1 MELSKQRLNELA
13 EQRRLELLQNLNDC
27 PKRKFSEWLKSDI
40 ESVRTGVYC
49 IWNEND
55 ELVYVGMSGRE
66 YSKKIGS
73 TKPYGLR
80 LRLHKHAS
88 GKLSGDQFCV
98 YVANRIIIPQLL
110 SENLSEY
117 SSKFSDGTLTLNL
130 KVKEH
135 IHKHFS
141 YNFTYTENEQ
151 ESYLLEDY
159 IRKKGINNKKS
170 FLNSK

>member
-1 MELSKQRLNELA
+1 MELSKQKLNELPK
-13 EQRRLELLQNLNDC
+13 QRLKELLQNLNDC
-27 PKRKFSEWLKSDI
+27 PKRKFSEWSKSDI

-98 YVANRIIIPQLL
+98 YVANRLVIPDLKIDEL
-110 SENLSEY
+110 TLFG
-117 SSKFSDGTLTLNL
+117 KGTLTLRASKLKNISTNISHIILHILITSRKVIHWKITFVQRVSIKKNL
-130 KVKEH
+130 
-135 IHKHFS
+135 F
-141 YNFTYTENEQ
+141 
-151 ESYLLEDY
+151 
-159 IRKKGINNKKS
+159 
-170 FLNSK
+170 

>member
-1 MELSKQRLNELA
+1 MELSKQKLNELPK
-13 EQRRLELLQNLNDC
+13 QRLKELLQNLNDC
-27 PKRKFSEWLKSDI
+27 PKRKFSEWSKSDI

-98 YVANRIIIPQLL
+98 YVANRLVIPDLKIDEL
-110 SENLSEY
+110 PLFG
-117 SSKFSDGTLTLNL
+117 KGTLTLNL
-130 KVKEH
+130 KVKEY

-141 YNFTYTENEQ
+141 YNFTYTDNEQ
-151 ESYLLEDY
+151 ESYSLEVH
-159 IRKKGINNKKS
+159 IRTEGINKKKS